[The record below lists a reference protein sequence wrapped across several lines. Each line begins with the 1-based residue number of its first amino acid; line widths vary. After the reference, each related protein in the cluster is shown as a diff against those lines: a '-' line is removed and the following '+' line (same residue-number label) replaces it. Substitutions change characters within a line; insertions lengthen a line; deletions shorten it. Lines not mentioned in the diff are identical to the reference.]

1 MSYFFNHTCVQRFPK
16 YKIQPKLIF
25 KQFPK
30 HLSFNGEDCISTGFL
45 QQSSFWH
52 SNTEMPVSGFA
63 LVQIWFLTKRPSLVL
78 HLPPNNIW
86 CYRHGQKN
94 RHRNW
99 RRCCF
104 SPVSLSDVIPIQ
116 TLPTQSRGSAQHPL
130 SPWLQ
135 HCTCHTSL
143 TCTAGQSLVSASDWR
158 SLCPMG
164 GVVSDVI
171 ERMGLR
177 QRCISKHR
185 LSDLLLTHQ
194 LNTTGH
200 HIISL
205 KETGESGCQGLRSF
219 TAQSSRSLA
228 LR

>member
-1 MSYFFNHTCVQRFPK
+1 M
-16 YKIQPKLIF
+16 YKGFLNIKFSQNSFF

-30 HLSFNGEDCISTGFL
+30 HLSCNGEDCSSTGFL
-45 QQSSFWH
+45 LQSSFC
-52 SNTEMPVSGFA
+52 
-63 LVQIWFLTKRPSLVL
+63 VQQKREASFWLCFGIQSWFLTKRPSLVL

-143 TCTAGQSLVSASDWR
+143 RCTAGQPLVSASDWR

-171 ERMGLR
+171 ERMDLR

-205 KETGESGCQGLRSF
+205 KETGEGGCQGLRSF

-228 LR
+228 LI